1 MREKVFKVLNKIYGT
16 MMTISF
22 FAGILPLIP
31 FVIAIII
38 GGPTGEA
45 MALFVAKQVYP
56 WIIALASIA
65 VIIGLITMYVGRI
78 DDASVAKAM
87 KNNNR

>member
-1 MREKVFKVLNKIYGT
+1 MREKVFKGLNKIYGVL
-16 MMTISF
+16 MTISF

-45 MALFVAKQVYP
+45 IAIFLTKQVYP
-56 WIIALASIA
+56 WIIAMAAIA
-65 VIIGLITMYVGRI
+65 VVIGLIAMYIGKI
-78 DDASVAKAM
+78 DEASVNKAK
-87 KNNNR
+87 KSNK